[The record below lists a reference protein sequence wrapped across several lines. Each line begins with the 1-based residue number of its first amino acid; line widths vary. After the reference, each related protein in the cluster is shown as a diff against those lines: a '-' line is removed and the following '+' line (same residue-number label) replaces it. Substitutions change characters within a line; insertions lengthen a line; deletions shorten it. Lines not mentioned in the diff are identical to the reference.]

1 MIQTNRTP
9 HFLTSESVT
18 EGHPDKICDQIS
30 DGILDAYLEQD
41 PLSRVAVETMV
52 SANAV
57 MIAGEITSQ
66 GMVDLPAVARKIIR
80 KIGYTEQNS
89 GFDDKTC
96 LVLCNVHHQSGD
108 INLGV
113 TKAKGTVEIGG
124 GDQGIMYGYAS
135 DETPV
140 LMPLP
145 CYLASRLAQRLAW
158 FRKDGGGSFLR
169 PDGKTQITMRYDQE
183 GRATGLQSIVVSAQ
197 HGATIRQEQIHETI
211 LRDVIM
217 PVAGKWLRDDTV
229 VHINPTGRFVIG
241 GPAGDVGVT
250 GRKIMVDTYGTLAR
264 HGGGAFSGKDA
275 TKVDRSAAYMAR
287 YAAKNIVAAGLA
299 RRCEISVAYVI
310 GSIRPE
316 AVTVDAFGTETVP
329 LSVIETVVQD
339 EFPFSVAGII
349 DCLDLRRPQFQRS
362 AVYGHFGRESEGFR
376 WEVTDKKDIVQQKAF
391 RICHSH
397 IMDIIEQRERGNI
410 NG

>member
-1 MIQTNRTP
+1 M
-9 HFLTSESVT
+9 
-18 EGHPDKICDQIS
+18 
-30 DGILDAYLEQD
+30 
-41 PLSRVAVETMV
+41 
-52 SANAV
+52 
-57 MIAGEITSQ
+57 
-66 GMVDLPAVARKIIR
+66 
-80 KIGYTEQNS
+80 
-89 GFDDKTC
+89 
-96 LVLCNVHHQSGD
+96 CNVHHQSGD

-145 CYLASRLAQRLAW
+145 CHLASRLAQRQAW
-158 FRKDGGGSFLR
+158 FREDGVGSFLR

-250 GRKIMVDTYGTLAR
+250 GRKIMVDTYGTIAR

-299 RRCEISVAYVI
+299 RRWLMTCCKVSVA
-310 GSIRPE
+310 S
-316 AVTVDAFGTETVP
+316 T
-329 LSVIETVVQD
+329 
-339 EFPFSVAGII
+339 
-349 DCLDLRRPQFQRS
+349 
-362 AVYGHFGRESEGFR
+362 
-376 WEVTDKKDIVQQKAF
+376 
-391 RICHSH
+391 
-397 IMDIIEQRERGNI
+397 
-410 NG
+410 